1 MMKAINQGVLVLNI
15 RQWKRRNCVLPS
27 KGVDAKHDY

>member
-15 RQWKRRNCVLPS
+15 RQWKSQNCVLPS
-27 KGVDAKHDY
+27 KGVDGKHDY